1 MIFMKRNVQH
11 YGSLSRRMV
20 LGASL
25 VLITTG
31 SIGAAGTEAG
41 SLSPH
46 ADIVAS
52 ITQQKT
58 LKGKVVDAL
67 GEPIIGANVIVKG
80 TTNGLI
86 TNVDGDFTLIN
97 VSAGDVV
104 QVSYIGYLTQD
115 VKVTG
120 AMTELKVIL
129 KEDAQALD
137 EVVVVGY
144 GSEKK
149 VNLTGSVNNI
159 NMADL
164 TESRPITDV
173 SQGLAGMAAGVQV
186 TSGSNKP
193 GDNSASIMIRGQG
206 TLNNSAPLVII
217 DGVEGSLNSVQ
228 PQDIESLSVL
238 KDAASAAIYGSRA
251 ANGVILITTRTG
263 KQGKVKVEYNGYLS
277 WESVGKTFDLVS
289 NYADYMDLIN
299 EGLTNSKLPTTYSA
313 GTIKQWR
320 ENAGKDP
327 LKYPNTDLMDA
338 MFETSLSQN
347 HNVSLSGGSDKIR
360 FYTSFGFL
368 DNPGVMENSGYKRSQ
383 ARVNLDIDVA
393 PWLKIGTNVNGYV
406 SFTEQDTDKMK
417 DIFTYAAATSPGM
430 VFQSPDGRF
439 GATNNGEDD
448 PQNAANNPLYRL
460 YKTDGENQERYV
472 KARFYG
478 TLNPVEGLTLTGSF
492 NYMLRNKTSESKPV
506 FIEQWNFLNETVTS
520 TGIGKTSFTNS
531 DYKWN
536 NYMMDVTAAYQNKI
550 SKLDYSIMAG
560 GSQELFRYKWFKT
573 TKQDLIDPGLGSLD
587 GAVGAATS
595 SGNTVEWVMRSYF
608 GRIKLNWDD
617 KYLVEANLR
626 ADGSSR
632 FQKNNRWGYFPSA
645 SAAWRVSE
653 EAFVKDFAEKIT
665 LSNLKLRASYGMLGN
680 NALRGT
686 NSDIEG
692 NYDAQALYGA
702 SNYVLNGNVATG
714 LAMLAIPNGNLT
726 WEKTKIFNAGIDF
739 GFLNNRLTGT
749 LEYFNKKTE
758 DILIDLPA
766 PLVNGNAS
774 IPRQNAGVV
783 VNKGVEISLGWQDK
797 IKDFS
802 YFVNGNVTFI
812 KNKVTRFKGDEAAF
826 SNANMIK
833 EGYAI
838 NVQYGY
844 VVDRIVQT
852 DEDLAFVQQLIDNTP
867 IDPATGKPR
876 KTFPSNTPGLGDL
889 LYKDMDG
896 DGVINDDDRR
906 VIGNGAT
913 PNCTFGLNLGGS
925 YKGFDFSVLLQGV
938 TGVETYWL
946 DNYFRPSVR
955 HSYQLNKKI
964 ADGRWHEGITPGA
977 AKYPRLLEFNDNRN
991 TLISDFWVQ
1000 NRSFLKIK
1008 NIQMGYSFTKATFPS
1023 LPVERI
1029 RIYGSLENFFT
1040 FTKYDGLDPEI
1051 SGVDY
1056 PAMKQAVVGINLSF

>member
-1 MIFMKRNVQH
+1 MKKVNVRH
-11 YGSLSRRMV
+11 SSLPKRMV

-25 VLITTG
+25 ALFATG
-31 SIGAAGTEAG
+31 TLGAVGES

-46 ADIVAS
+46 ADRVES
-52 ITQQKT
+52 FLQQKT
-58 LKGKVVDAL
+58 VKGRILDAL
-67 GEPIIGANVIVKG
+67 GEPIIGANVLVKG
-80 TTNGLI
+80 TVNGVI
-86 TNVDGDFTLIN
+86 TDVDGNFTLHN
-97 VSAGDVV
+97 VVVGDVI
-104 QVSYIGYLTQD
+104 QISYIGYLTKE
-115 VKVTG
+115 VKVTDNL
-120 AMTELKVIL
+120 TELKVSL
-129 KEDAQALD
+129 KEDAQALE

-149 VNLTGSVNNI
+149 VNLTGSVANVNI
-159 NMADL
+159 AEL
-164 TESRPITDV
+164 SESRPITDV

-186 TSGSNKP
+186 TSSSNKP
-193 GDNSASIMIRGQG
+193 GENTASIMIRGQG
-206 TLNNSAPLVII
+206 TLNNAAPLVII
-217 DGVEGSLNSVQ
+217 DGVEGALSSVQ

-251 ANGVILITTRTG
+251 ANGVILITTRGG

-289 NYADYMDLIN
+289 NYADYMELIN
-299 EGLTNSKLPTTYSA
+299 EGLDNSDLPGTYSTTA
-313 GTIKQWR
+313 ITEWR
-320 ENAGKDP
+320 QNAGKDL
-327 LKYPNTDLMDA
+327 LKYPNTNLMDA
-338 MFETSLSQN
+338 MFKTSLSNN
-347 HNVSLSGGSDKIR
+347 HSIAVSGGSEKIR

-368 DNPGVMENSGYKRSQ
+368 DNPGVMDNSGYKKSQ
-383 ARVNLDIDVA
+383 ARVNLDADVA
-393 PWLKIGTNVNGYV
+393 SWLKLGINVNGYV
-406 SFTEQDTDKMK
+406 ASTEPGTDKME

-430 VFQSPDGRF
+430 IFRAPDGRF

-448 PQNAANNPLYRL
+448 PQNANNNPLHRL
-460 YKTDGENQERYV
+460 YRTDGENQDRYI

-478 TLNPVEGLTLTGSF
+478 TLNPLKGLTLTGSF
-492 NYMLRNKTSESKPV
+492 NYMFRNKTSDSKPV

-520 TGIGKTSFTNS
+520 TGVGKTSMMNS

-536 NYMMDVTAAYQNKI
+536 DYLMDVTATYQNKV
-550 SKLDYSIMAG
+550 SKLDYSVMAG
-560 GSQELFRYKWFKT
+560 ASQELFRYKWFKT

-608 GRIKLNWDD
+608 GRIKLNWDN

-632 FQKNNRWGYFPSA
+632 FLKGNRWGYFPSA
-645 SAAWRVSE
+645 SAAWRISE
-653 EAFVKDFAEKIT
+653 EPFLKDFAEKIT

-680 NALRGT
+680 NALRSK
-686 NSDIEG
+686 NADIEG

-702 SNYVLNGNVATG
+702 SNYVLNNNVMTG
-714 LAMLAIPNGNLT
+714 LAMLAIPNAGLT
-726 WEKTKIFNAGIDF
+726 WEKTKVFNAALDF
-739 GFLNNRLTGT
+739 SFLNNRLTGI
-749 LEYFNKKTE
+749 LEYFHKKTE

-766 PLVNGNAS
+766 PLVNGNAD

-783 VNKGVEISLGWQDK
+783 VNKGVEISLGWQDN
-797 IKDFS
+797 IRDFS
-802 YFVNGNVTFI
+802 YYVNGNVTFL
-812 KNKVTRFKGDEAAF
+812 KNKVTKFKGNESAIT
-826 SNANMIK
+826 NANMIK
-833 EGYAI
+833 EGYPI

-844 VVDRIVQT
+844 IVDRIVQT
-852 DEDLAFVQQLIDNTP
+852 DEDLAYVQQLIDNTP
-867 IDPATGKPR
+867 IDPSTGKPK
-876 KTFPSNTPGLGDL
+876 KTFPSNTPELGDL
-889 LYKDMDG
+889 LYKDMNG

-906 VIGNGAT
+906 IIGNGAT
-913 PNCTFGLNLGGS
+913 PKCTFGLNLGGA
-925 YKGFDFSVLLQGV
+925 YKGLDFSVLLQGV

-955 HSYQLNKKI
+955 HSYQLNQKI

-1008 NIQMGYSFTKATFPS
+1008 NIQVGYSFTKTAFPS

-1040 FTKYDGLDPEI
+1040 FTTYDGLDPEVN
-1051 SGVDY
+1051 GVDY

>member
-1 MIFMKRNVQH
+1 MKKVNVRH
-11 YGSLSRRMV
+11 SSLPKRMV

-25 VLITTG
+25 ALFATG
-31 SIGAAGTEAG
+31 TLGAVGES

-46 ADIVAS
+46 ADRVES
-52 ITQQKT
+52 ILQQKT
-58 LKGKVVDAL
+58 VKGRILDAL
-67 GEPIIGANVIVKG
+67 GEPIIGANVLVKG
-80 TTNGLI
+80 TVNGVI
-86 TNVDGDFTLIN
+86 TDVDGNFTLHN
-97 VSAGDVV
+97 VVVGDVI
-104 QVSYIGYLTQD
+104 QISYIGYLTKE
-115 VKVTG
+115 VKVTDNL
-120 AMTELKVIL
+120 TELKVSL
-129 KEDAQALD
+129 KEDAQALE

-149 VNLTGSVNNI
+149 VNLTGSVANVNI
-159 NMADL
+159 AEL
-164 TESRPITDV
+164 SESRPITDV

-186 TSGSNKP
+186 TSSSNKP
-193 GDNSASIMIRGQG
+193 GENTASIMIRGQG
-206 TLNNSAPLVII
+206 TLNNAAPLVII
-217 DGVEGSLNSVQ
+217 DGVEGALSSVQ

-251 ANGVILITTRTG
+251 ANGVILITTRGG

-289 NYADYMDLIN
+289 NYADYMELIN
-299 EGLTNSKLPTTYSA
+299 EGLDNSDLPGTYSTTA
-313 GTIKQWR
+313 ITEWR
-320 ENAGKDP
+320 QNAGKDL
-327 LKYPNTDLMDA
+327 LKYPNTNLMDA
-338 MFETSLSQN
+338 MFKTSLSNN
-347 HNVSLSGGSDKIR
+347 HSIAVSGGSEKIR

-368 DNPGVMENSGYKRSQ
+368 DNPGVMDNSGYKKSQ
-383 ARVNLDIDVA
+383 ARANLDADVA
-393 PWLKIGTNVNGYV
+393 SWLKLGINVNGYV
-406 SFTEQDTDKMK
+406 ASTEPGTDKME

-430 VFQSPDGRF
+430 IFRAPDGRF

-448 PQNAANNPLYRL
+448 PQNANNNPLHRL
-460 YKTDGENQERYV
+460 YRTDGENQDRYI

-478 TLNPVEGLTLTGSF
+478 TLNPLKGLTLTGSF
-492 NYMLRNKTSESKPV
+492 NYMFRNKTSDSKPV

-520 TGIGKTSFTNS
+520 TGVGKTSMMNS

-536 NYMMDVTAAYQNKI
+536 DYLMDVTATYQNKV
-550 SKLDYSIMAG
+550 SKLDYSVMAG
-560 GSQELFRYKWFKT
+560 ASQELFRYKWFKT

-608 GRIKLNWDD
+608 GRIKLNWDN

-632 FQKNNRWGYFPSA
+632 FLKGNRWGYFPSA
-645 SAAWRVSE
+645 SAAWRISE
-653 EAFVKDFAEKIT
+653 EPFLKDFAEKIT

-680 NALRGT
+680 NALRSK
-686 NSDIEG
+686 NADIEG

-702 SNYVLNGNVATG
+702 SNYVLNNNVMTG
-714 LAMLAIPNGNLT
+714 LAMLAIPNAGLT
-726 WEKTKIFNAGIDF
+726 WEKTKVFNAALDF
-739 GFLNNRLTGT
+739 SFLNNRLTGI
-749 LEYFNKKTE
+749 LEYFHKKTE

-766 PLVNGNAS
+766 PLVNGNAD

-783 VNKGVEISLGWQDK
+783 VNKGVEISLGWQDN
-797 IKDFS
+797 IRDFS
-802 YFVNGNVTFI
+802 YYVNGNVTFL
-812 KNKVTRFKGDEAAF
+812 KNKVTKFKGNESAIT
-826 SNANMIK
+826 NANMIK
-833 EGYAI
+833 EGYPI

-844 VVDRIVQT
+844 IVDRIVQT
-852 DEDLAFVQQLIDNTP
+852 DEDLAYVQQLIDNTP
-867 IDPATGKPR
+867 IDPSTGKPK
-876 KTFPSNTPGLGDL
+876 KTFPSNTPELGDL
-889 LYKDMDG
+889 LYKDMNG

-906 VIGNGAT
+906 IIGNGAT
-913 PNCTFGLNLGGS
+913 PKCTFGLNLGGA

-955 HSYQLNKKI
+955 HSYQLNQKI

-1008 NIQMGYSFTKATFPS
+1008 NIQLGYSFTKAAFPS

-1040 FTKYDGLDPEI
+1040 FTTYDGLDPEVN
-1051 SGVDY
+1051 GVDY
-1056 PAMKQAVVGINLSF
+1056 PAMKQAVIGINLSF

>member
-1 MIFMKRNVQH
+1 MKKVNVRH
-11 YGSLSRRMV
+11 SSLPKRMV

-25 VLITTG
+25 ALFATG
-31 SIGAAGTEAG
+31 TLGAVGES

-46 ADIVAS
+46 ADRVES
-52 ITQQKT
+52 ILQQKT
-58 LKGKVVDAL
+58 VKGRILDAL
-67 GEPIIGANVIVKG
+67 GEPIIGANVLVKG
-80 TTNGLI
+80 TVNGVI
-86 TNVDGDFTLIN
+86 TDVDGNFTLHN
-97 VSAGDVV
+97 VVVGDVI
-104 QVSYIGYLTQD
+104 QISYIGYLTKE
-115 VKVTG
+115 VKVTDNL
-120 AMTELKVIL
+120 TELKVSL
-129 KEDAQALD
+129 KEDAQALE

-149 VNLTGSVNNI
+149 VNLTGSVANVNI
-159 NMADL
+159 AEL
-164 TESRPITDV
+164 SESRPITDV

-186 TSGSNKP
+186 TSSSNKP
-193 GDNSASIMIRGQG
+193 GENTASIMIRGQG
-206 TLNNSAPLVII
+206 TLNNAAPLVII
-217 DGVEGSLNSVQ
+217 DGVEGALSSVQ

-251 ANGVILITTRTG
+251 ANGVILITTRGG

-289 NYADYMDLIN
+289 NYADYMELIN
-299 EGLTNSKLPTTYSA
+299 EGLDNSDLPGTYSTTA
-313 GTIKQWR
+313 ITEWR
-320 ENAGKDP
+320 QNAGKDL
-327 LKYPNTDLMDA
+327 LKYPNTNLMDA
-338 MFETSLSQN
+338 MFKTSLSNN
-347 HNVSLSGGSDKIR
+347 HSIAVSGGSEKIR

-368 DNPGVMENSGYKRSQ
+368 DNPGVMDNSGYKKSQ
-383 ARVNLDIDVA
+383 ARANLDADVA
-393 PWLKIGTNVNGYV
+393 SWLKLGINVNGYV
-406 SFTEQDTDKMK
+406 ASTEPGTDKME

-430 VFQSPDGRF
+430 IFRAPDGRF

-448 PQNAANNPLYRL
+448 PQNANNNPLHRL
-460 YKTDGENQERYV
+460 YRTDGENQDRYI

-478 TLNPVEGLTLTGSF
+478 TLNPLKGLTLTGSF
-492 NYMLRNKTSESKPV
+492 NYMFRNKTSDSKPV

-520 TGIGKTSFTNS
+520 TGVGKTSMMNS

-536 NYMMDVTAAYQNKI
+536 DYLMDVTATYQNKV
-550 SKLDYSIMAG
+550 SKLDYSVMAG
-560 GSQELFRYKWFKT
+560 ASQEFFRYKWFKT

-608 GRIKLNWDD
+608 GRIKLNWDN

-632 FQKNNRWGYFPSA
+632 FLKGNRWGYFPSA
-645 SAAWRVSE
+645 SAAWRISE
-653 EAFVKDFAEKIT
+653 EPFLKDFAEKIT

-680 NALRGT
+680 NALRSK
-686 NSDIEG
+686 NADIEG

-702 SNYVLNGNVATG
+702 SNYVLNNNVMTG
-714 LAMLAIPNGNLT
+714 LAMLAIPNAGLT
-726 WEKTKIFNAGIDF
+726 WEKTKVFNVALDF
-739 GFLNNRLTGT
+739 SFLNNRLTGI
-749 LEYFNKKTE
+749 LEYFHKKTE

-766 PLVNGNAS
+766 PLVNGNAD

-783 VNKGVEISLGWQDK
+783 VNKGVEVSLGWQDN
-797 IKDFS
+797 IRDFS
-802 YFVNGNVTFI
+802 YYVNGNVTFL
-812 KNKVTRFKGDEAAF
+812 KNKVTKFKGNESAIT
-826 SNANMIK
+826 NANMIK
-833 EGYAI
+833 EGYPI

-844 VVDRIVQT
+844 IVDRIVQT
-852 DEDLAFVQQLIDNTP
+852 DEDLAYVQQLIDNTP
-867 IDPATGKPR
+867 IDPSTGKPK
-876 KTFPSNTPGLGDL
+876 KTFPSNTPELGDL
-889 LYKDMDG
+889 LYKDMNG

-906 VIGNGAT
+906 IIGNGAT
-913 PNCTFGLNLGGS
+913 PKCTFGLNLGGA

-955 HSYQLNKKI
+955 HSYQLNQKI

-1008 NIQMGYSFTKATFPS
+1008 NIQVGYSFTKAAFPS

-1040 FTKYDGLDPEI
+1040 FTKYDGLDPEVN
-1051 SGVDY
+1051 GVDY
-1056 PAMKQAVVGINLSF
+1056 PAMKQAVIGINLSF

>member
-1 MIFMKRNVQH
+1 MKKVNVRH
-11 YGSLSRRMV
+11 SSLPKRMV

-25 VLITTG
+25 ALFATG
-31 SIGAAGTEAG
+31 TLGAVGES

-46 ADIVAS
+46 ADKVES
-52 ITQQKT
+52 ILQQKT
-58 LKGKVVDAL
+58 VKGRILDAL
-67 GEPIIGANVIVKG
+67 GEPIIGANVLVKG
-80 TTNGLI
+80 TVNGVI
-86 TNVDGDFTLIN
+86 TDVDGNFTLHN
-97 VSAGDVV
+97 VVVGDVI
-104 QVSYIGYLTQD
+104 QISYIGYLTKE
-115 VKVTG
+115 VKVTDNL
-120 AMTELKVIL
+120 TELKVSL
-129 KEDAQALD
+129 KEDAQALE

-149 VNLTGSVNNI
+149 VNLTGSVANVNI
-159 NMADL
+159 AEL
-164 TESRPITDV
+164 SESRPITDV

-186 TSGSNKP
+186 TSSSNKP
-193 GDNSASIMIRGQG
+193 GENTASIMIRGQG
-206 TLNNSAPLVII
+206 TLNNAAPLVII
-217 DGVEGSLNSVQ
+217 DGVEGALSSVQ

-251 ANGVILITTRTG
+251 ANGVILITTRGG

-289 NYADYMDLIN
+289 NYADYMELIN
-299 EGLTNSKLPTTYSA
+299 EGLDNSDLPGTYSTTA
-313 GTIKQWR
+313 ITEWR
-320 ENAGKDP
+320 QNAGKDL
-327 LKYPNTDLMDA
+327 LKYPNTNLMDA
-338 MFETSLSQN
+338 MFKTSLSNN
-347 HNVSLSGGSDKIR
+347 HSIAVSGGSEKIR

-368 DNPGVMENSGYKRSQ
+368 DNPGVMDNSGYKKSQ
-383 ARVNLDIDVA
+383 ARVNLDADVA
-393 PWLKIGTNVNGYV
+393 SWLKLGINVNGYV
-406 SFTEQDTDKMK
+406 ASTEPGTDKME

-430 VFQSPDGRF
+430 IFRAPDGRF

-448 PQNAANNPLYRL
+448 PQNANNNPLHRL
-460 YKTDGENQERYV
+460 YRTDGENQDRYI

-478 TLNPVEGLTLTGSF
+478 TLNPLKGLTLTGSF
-492 NYMLRNKTSESKPV
+492 NYMFRNKTSDSKPV

-520 TGIGKTSFTNS
+520 TGVGKTSMMNS

-536 NYMMDVTAAYQNKI
+536 DYLMDVTATYQNKV
-550 SKLDYSIMAG
+550 SKLDYSVMAG
-560 GSQELFRYKWFKT
+560 ASQELFRYKWFKT

-608 GRIKLNWDD
+608 GRIKLNWDN

-632 FQKNNRWGYFPSA
+632 FLKGNRWGYFPSA
-645 SAAWRVSE
+645 SAAWRISE
-653 EAFVKDFAEKIT
+653 EPFLKDFAEKIT

-680 NALRGT
+680 NALRSK
-686 NSDIEG
+686 NADIEG

-702 SNYVLNGNVATG
+702 SNYVLNNNVMTG
-714 LAMLAIPNGNLT
+714 LAMLAIPNAGLT
-726 WEKTKIFNAGIDF
+726 WEKTKVFNVALDF
-739 GFLNNRLTGT
+739 SFLNNRLTGI
-749 LEYFNKKTE
+749 LEYFHKKTE

-766 PLVNGNAS
+766 PLVNGNAD

-783 VNKGVEISLGWQDK
+783 VNKGVEISLGWQDN
-797 IKDFS
+797 IRDFS
-802 YFVNGNVTFI
+802 YYVNGNVTFL
-812 KNKVTRFKGDEAAF
+812 KNKVTKFKGNESAIT
-826 SNANMIK
+826 NANMIK
-833 EGYAI
+833 EGYPI

-844 VVDRIVQT
+844 IVDRIVQT
-852 DEDLAFVQQLIDNTP
+852 DEDLAYVQQLIDNTP
-867 IDPATGKPR
+867 IDPSTGKPK
-876 KTFPSNTPGLGDL
+876 KTFPSNTPELGDL
-889 LYKDMDG
+889 LYKDMNG

-906 VIGNGAT
+906 IIGNGAT
-913 PNCTFGLNLGGS
+913 PKCTFGLNLGGA
-925 YKGFDFSVLLQGV
+925 YKGLDFSVLLQGV

-955 HSYQLNKKI
+955 HSYQLNQKI

-1008 NIQMGYSFTKATFPS
+1008 NIQVGYSFTKTAFPS

-1040 FTKYDGLDPEI
+1040 FTKYDGLDPEVN
-1051 SGVDY
+1051 GVDY

>member
-1 MIFMKRNVQH
+1 MKRNVKH
-11 YGSLSRRMV
+11 YGSLPLRMV

-25 VLITTG
+25 ALITTG
-31 SIGAAGTEAG
+31 SMWAAGTENS

-67 GEPIIGANVIVKG
+67 GEPIIGANVIIKG

-86 TNVDGDFTLIN
+86 TNVDGDFTLVN
-97 VSAGDVV
+97 VSAGDIV
-104 QVSYIGYLTQD
+104 QISYIGYLTQD
-115 VKVTG
+115 VKISG
-120 AMTELKVIL
+120 NMTELKVTL
-129 KEDAQALD
+129 KEDSQALD
-137 EVVVVGY
+137 EIVVVGY

-313 GTIKQWR
+313 GSVKLWR
-320 ENAGKDP
+320 ENAGQDP
-327 LKYPNTDLMDA
+327 LKYPNTNLMDA
-338 MFETSLSQN
+338 MFDTSLSQN
-347 HNVSLSGGSDKIR
+347 HTVSVSGGSDKIR

-406 SFTEQDTDKMK
+406 SFTEQGTDKMK
-417 DIFTYAAATSPGM
+417 DVFTYAAATSPGM

-460 YKTDGENQERYV
+460 YKTDGENQERYI

-478 TLNPVEGLTLTGSF
+478 TLNPVKGLTLTGSF

-520 TGIGKTSFTNS
+520 TGIGKTSFMNS

-536 NYMMDVTAAYQNKI
+536 NYMMDVTAAYQNKV

-1008 NIQMGYSFTKATFPS
+1008 NIQLGYSFTKSTFPS

-1040 FTKYDGLDPEI
+1040 FTKYDGLDPEV

>member
-1 MIFMKRNVQH
+1 MKRNVKH

-25 VLITTG
+25 ALITTG
-31 SIGAAGTEAG
+31 SMWAAGTG
-41 SLSPH
+41 NNSLSPH

-67 GEPIIGANVIVKG
+67 GEPIIGANVIIKG

-86 TNVDGDFTLIN
+86 TNVDGDFTLVN

-104 QVSYIGYLTQD
+104 QISYIGYLTQD
-115 VKVTG
+115 VKISG
-120 AMTELKVIL
+120 NLTELKVTL
-129 KEDAQALD
+129 KEDSQALD
-137 EVVVVGY
+137 EIVVVGY

-313 GTIKQWR
+313 GSVKLWR
-320 ENAGKDP
+320 ENAGQDP
-327 LKYPNTDLMDA
+327 LKYPNTNLMDA
-338 MFETSLSQN
+338 MFDTSLSQN
-347 HNVSLSGGSDKIR
+347 HTVSVSGGSDKIR

-406 SFTEQDTDKMK
+406 SFTEQGTDKMK
-417 DIFTYAAATSPGM
+417 DVFTYASATSPGM

-460 YKTDGENQERYV
+460 YKTDGENQERYI

-478 TLNPVEGLTLTGSF
+478 TLNPVKGLTLTGSF

-520 TGIGKTSFTNS
+520 TGIGKTSFMNS

-536 NYMMDVTAAYQNKI
+536 NYMMDVTAAYQNKV

-812 KNKVTRFKGDEAAF
+812 KNKVTQFKGDEAAF

-1008 NIQMGYSFTKATFPS
+1008 NIQLGYSFTKSTFPS

-1040 FTKYDGLDPEI
+1040 FTKYDGLDPEV

>member
-1 MIFMKRNVQH
+1 MKRNVKH
-11 YGSLSRRMV
+11 YSSLSKKIV

-25 VLITTG
+25 ALITTG
-31 SIGAAGTEAG
+31 TLGAAGHDFT
-41 SLSPH
+41 SPH
-46 ADIVAS
+46 ADMVTS
-52 ITQQKT
+52 IMQQKT
-58 LKGKVVDAL
+58 IKGKVVDSL

-80 TTNGLI
+80 TVNGVI
-86 TNVDGDFTLIN
+86 TDIDGNFTLLN
-97 VSAGDVV
+97 VAPGSVI
-104 QVSYIGYLTQD
+104 QISYIGYLSKE
-115 VKVTG
+115 VKVTDDL
-120 AMTELKVIL
+120 TELKVIL
-129 KEDAQALD
+129 KEDAQALE

-149 VNLTGSVNNI
+149 VNLTGSVANI

-164 TESRPITDV
+164 SESRPITDV

-186 TSGSNKP
+186 TSSSNKP
-193 GDNSASIMIRGQG
+193 GDNTASIMIRGQG

-251 ANGVILITTRTG
+251 ANGVILITTRAG
-263 KQGKVKVEYNGYLS
+263 KEGKVKVEYNGYLS

-289 NYADYMDLIN
+289 NYADYMELIN
-299 EGLTNSKLPTTYSA
+299 EGFTNSNLPTTYS
-313 GTIKQWR
+313 TTSIDLWR
-320 ENAGKDP
+320 ENSGKDP

-338 MFETSLSQN
+338 MFKTSLSNN
-347 HNVSLSGGSDKIR
+347 HSVSVSGGSEKIR

-368 DNPGVMENSGYKRSQ
+368 DNPGVMENSGYKKTQ
-383 ARVNLDIDVA
+383 ARVNLDVDVA
-393 PWLKIGTNVNGYV
+393 PWLKIGTNLNGYV
-406 SFTEQDTDKMK
+406 AFTEQGTDKME

-430 VFQSPDGRF
+430 IFRTSDGRF

-460 YKTDGENQERYV
+460 YKTDGENQDRYV

-478 TLNPVEGLTLTGSF
+478 TLNPVKGLTLTGSF
-492 NYMLRNKTSESKPV
+492 NYMFRDKTSDSKPV
-506 FIEQWNFLNETVTS
+506 FIEQWNFQNETITS
-520 TGIGKTSFTNS
+520 TGVGKTSYMNS

-536 NYMMDVTAAYQNKI
+536 DYLMDITAAYQNKV
-550 SKLDYSIMAG
+550 SKLDYSVMVGA
-560 GSQELFRYKWFKT
+560 SQELYRYKWFKT

-587 GAVGAATS
+587 GAAGAASS
-595 SGNTVEWVMRSYF
+595 SGNMVEWAMRSYF

-632 FQKNNRWGYFPSA
+632 FLKGNRWGYFPSA

-653 EAFVKDFAEKIT
+653 EPFIKELAEKIS

-680 NALRGT
+680 NALRSK
-686 NSDIEG
+686 NADIEG

-702 SNYVLNGNVATG
+702 SNYVLNNNVATG

-726 WEKTKIFNAGIDF
+726 WEKTKIFNAGLDF
-739 GFLNNRLTGT
+739 SFLNNRLTGT
-749 LEYFNKKTE
+749 LEYFHKKTE

-802 YFVNGNVTFI
+802 YFVNGNVTFL
-812 KNKVTRFKGDEAAF
+812 KNKVTKFKGNESAIT
-826 SNANMIK
+826 NANMIK
-833 EGYAI
+833 EGYPI

-852 DEDLAFVQQLIDNTP
+852 DDDLAYVQQLIDNTP
-867 IDPATGKPR
+867 IDPATGKPK
-876 KTFPSNTPGLGDL
+876 KTFPSNTPQMGDL
-889 LYKDMDG
+889 LYKDLNH
-896 DGVINDDDRR
+896 DGVINDEDRTI
-906 VIGNGAT
+906 IGNGAT
-913 PNCTFGLNLGGS
+913 PKCTFGLNLGGA

-955 HSYQLNKKI
+955 HSYQLNKTI
-964 ADGRWHEGITPGA
+964 ADGRWYKGITPGT

-991 TLISDFWVQ
+991 TLISDFWIQ

-1008 NIQMGYSFTKATFPS
+1008 NIQLGYSFTKAAFPS

-1040 FTKYDGLDPEI
+1040 FTKYDGLDPEVD
-1051 SGVDY
+1051 GVDY
-1056 PAMKQAVVGINLSF
+1056 PAMKQAVIGINLSF

>member
-1 MIFMKRNVQH
+1 MKKVNVRH
-11 YGSLSRRMV
+11 SSLPKRMV

-25 VLITTG
+25 VLFATG
-31 SIGAAGTEAG
+31 ALGAVGES
-41 SLSPH
+41 SLPPH
-46 ADIVAS
+46 ADRAES
-52 ITQQKT
+52 ILQQKT
-58 LKGKVVDAL
+58 VKGRILDAL
-67 GEPIIGANVIVKG
+67 GEPIIGANVLVKG
-80 TTNGLI
+80 TVNGVI
-86 TNVDGDFTLIN
+86 TDVDGNFTLHN
-97 VSAGDVV
+97 VAVGDVI
-104 QVSYIGYLTQD
+104 QISYIGYLTKE
-115 VKVTG
+115 VKVTDSL
-120 AMTELKVIL
+120 TELKISL
-129 KEDAQALD
+129 KEDAQALE

-149 VNLTGSVNNI
+149 VNLTGSVANVNI
-159 NMADL
+159 AEL
-164 TESRPITDV
+164 SESRPIMDV

-193 GDNSASIMIRGQG
+193 GDNTASILIRGQG
-206 TLNNSAPLVII
+206 TLNNAAPLVII
-217 DGVEGSLNSVQ
+217 DGVEGALSSVQ

-251 ANGVILITTRTG
+251 ANGVILITTRGG

-289 NYADYMDLIN
+289 DYADYMELIN
-299 EGLTNSKLPTTYSA
+299 EGLDNSDLPGTYSE
-313 GTIKQWR
+313 TSIKLWR
-320 ENAGKDP
+320 ENSGGDA
-327 LKYPNTDLMDA
+327 LKYPNTNLMDA
-338 MFETSLSQN
+338 MFKTSLSNN
-347 HNVSLSGGSDKIR
+347 HSIAVSGGSEKIR

-368 DNPGVMENSGYKRSQ
+368 DNPGVMNNSGYKKSQ
-383 ARVNLDIDVA
+383 ARVNLDADVA
-393 PWLKIGTNVNGYV
+393 SWLKLGVNINGYV
-406 SFTEQDTDKMK
+406 ASTEPGTDKME

-430 VFQSPDGRF
+430 VFRAPDGRF

-460 YKTDGENQERYV
+460 YKADGENQDRYI

-478 TLNPVEGLTLTGSF
+478 TLNPLKGLTLTGSY
-492 NYMLRNKTSESKPV
+492 NYMFRDKTSDSKPV

-520 TGIGKTSFTNS
+520 TGVGKTSMMNS

-536 NYMMDVTAAYQNKI
+536 DYLMDVTATYQNKV
-550 SKLDYSIMAG
+550 SKLDYSVMAG
-560 GSQELFRYKWFKT
+560 ASQELFRYKWFKT

-608 GRIKLNWDD
+608 GRIKLNWDN

-632 FQKNNRWGYFPSA
+632 FLKGNRWGYFPSA
-645 SAAWRVSE
+645 SAAWRISE
-653 EAFVKDFAEKIT
+653 EPFLKDFAEKIT

-680 NALRGT
+680 NALRSK
-686 NSDIEG
+686 NADIEG

-702 SNYVLNGNVATG
+702 SNYVLNNNVMTG
-714 LAMLAIPNGNLT
+714 LAMLAIPNAGLT
-726 WEKTKIFNAGIDF
+726 WEKTKVFNAALDF
-739 GFLNNRLTGT
+739 SFLNNRLTGI
-749 LEYFNKKTE
+749 LEYFHKKTE

-766 PLVNGNAS
+766 PLVNGNAD

-783 VNKGVEISLGWQDK
+783 VNKGVEVSLGWQDK
-797 IKDFS
+797 IRDFS
-802 YFVNGNVTFI
+802 YYVNGNVTFL
-812 KNKVTRFKGDEAAF
+812 KNKVTKFKGDESAIT
-826 SNANMIK
+826 NANMIK
-833 EGYAI
+833 EGYPI

-844 VVDRIVQT
+844 IVDRIVQT
-852 DEDLAFVQQLIDNTP
+852 DEDLAYVQQLIDNTP
-867 IDPATGKPR
+867 IDPSTGKPK
-876 KTFPSNTPGLGDL
+876 KTFPSNTPELGDL
-889 LYKDMDG
+889 LYKDMNG

-906 VIGNGAT
+906 IIGNGAT
-913 PNCTFGLNLGGS
+913 PKCTFGLNLGGA
-925 YKGFDFSVLLQGV
+925 YKGLDFSVLLQGV

-955 HSYQLNKKI
+955 HSYQLNQKI
-964 ADGRWHEGITPGA
+964 ADGCWHEGITPGT

-1008 NIQMGYSFTKATFPS
+1008 NIQMGYSFTKTAFPS

-1040 FTKYDGLDPEI
+1040 FTKYDGLDPEVN
-1051 SGVDY
+1051 GVDY
-1056 PAMKQAVVGINLSF
+1056 PAMKQAVIGINLSF

>member
-1 MIFMKRNVQH
+1 
-11 YGSLSRRMV
+11 MV

-25 VLITTG
+25 ALFATG
-31 SIGAAGTEAG
+31 TLGAVGES

-46 ADIVAS
+46 ADRVES
-52 ITQQKT
+52 ILQQKT
-58 LKGKVVDAL
+58 VKGRILDAL
-67 GEPIIGANVIVKG
+67 GEPIIGANVLVKG
-80 TTNGLI
+80 TVNGVI
-86 TNVDGDFTLIN
+86 TDVDGNFTLHN
-97 VSAGDVV
+97 VAVGDVI
-104 QVSYIGYLTQD
+104 QISYIGYLTKE
-115 VKVTG
+115 VKVTDNL
-120 AMTELKVIL
+120 TELKVSL
-129 KEDAQALD
+129 KEDAQALE

-149 VNLTGSVNNI
+149 VNLTGSVANVNI
-159 NMADL
+159 AEL
-164 TESRPITDV
+164 SESRPITDV

-186 TSGSNKP
+186 TSSSNKP
-193 GDNSASIMIRGQG
+193 GENTASIMIRGQG
-206 TLNNSAPLVII
+206 TLNNAAPLVII
-217 DGVEGSLNSVQ
+217 DGVEGALSSVQ

-251 ANGVILITTRTG
+251 ANGVILITTRGG

-289 NYADYMDLIN
+289 NYADYMELIN
-299 EGLTNSKLPTTYSA
+299 EGLDNSDLPGTYSTTA
-313 GTIKQWR
+313 ITEWR
-320 ENAGKDP
+320 QNAGKDL
-327 LKYPNTDLMDA
+327 LKYPNTNLMDA
-338 MFETSLSQN
+338 MFKTSLSNN
-347 HNVSLSGGSDKIR
+347 HSIAVSGGSEKIR

-368 DNPGVMENSGYKRSQ
+368 DNPGVMDNSGYKKSQ
-383 ARVNLDIDVA
+383 ARVNLDADVA
-393 PWLKIGTNVNGYV
+393 SWLKLGINVNGYV
-406 SFTEQDTDKMK
+406 ASTEPGTDKME

-430 VFQSPDGRF
+430 IFRAPDGRF

-448 PQNAANNPLYRL
+448 PQNANNNPLHRL
-460 YKTDGENQERYV
+460 YRTDGENQDRYI

-478 TLNPVEGLTLTGSF
+478 TLNPLKGLTLTGSF
-492 NYMLRNKTSESKPV
+492 NYMFRNKTSDSKPV

-520 TGIGKTSFTNS
+520 TGVGKTSMMNS

-536 NYMMDVTAAYQNKI
+536 DYLMDVTATYQNKV
-550 SKLDYSIMAG
+550 SKLDYSVMAG
-560 GSQELFRYKWFKT
+560 ASQELFRYKWFKT

-608 GRIKLNWDD
+608 GRIKLNWDN

-632 FQKNNRWGYFPSA
+632 FLKGNRWGYFPSA
-645 SAAWRVSE
+645 SAAWRISE
-653 EAFVKDFAEKIT
+653 EPFLKDFAEKIT

-680 NALRGT
+680 NALRSK
-686 NSDIEG
+686 NADIEG

-702 SNYVLNGNVATG
+702 SNYVLNNNVMTG
-714 LAMLAIPNGNLT
+714 LAMLAIPNAGLT
-726 WEKTKIFNAGIDF
+726 WEKTKVFNVALDF
-739 GFLNNRLTGT
+739 SFLNNRLTGI
-749 LEYFNKKTE
+749 LEYFHKKTE

-766 PLVNGNAS
+766 PLVNGNAD

-783 VNKGVEISLGWQDK
+783 VNKGVEISLGWQDN
-797 IKDFS
+797 IRDFS
-802 YFVNGNVTFI
+802 YYVNGNVTFL
-812 KNKVTRFKGDEAAF
+812 KNKVTKFKGNESAIT
-826 SNANMIK
+826 NANMIK
-833 EGYAI
+833 EGYPI

-844 VVDRIVQT
+844 IVDRIVQT
-852 DEDLAFVQQLIDNTP
+852 DEDLAYVQQLIDNTP
-867 IDPATGKPR
+867 IDPSTGKPK
-876 KTFPSNTPGLGDL
+876 KTFPSNTPELGDL
-889 LYKDMDG
+889 LYKDMNG

-906 VIGNGAT
+906 IIGNGAT
-913 PNCTFGLNLGGS
+913 PKCTFGLNLGGA

-955 HSYQLNKKI
+955 HSYQLNQKI

-1008 NIQMGYSFTKATFPS
+1008 NIQLGYSFTKAAFPS

-1040 FTKYDGLDPEI
+1040 FTTYDGLDPEVN
-1051 SGVDY
+1051 GVDY
-1056 PAMKQAVVGINLSF
+1056 PAMKQAVIGINLSF

>member
-1 MIFMKRNVQH
+1 MERNVKH
-11 YGSLSRRMV
+11 YDSLTKKMV

-31 SIGAAGTEAG
+31 SMWAAEAG
-41 SLSPH
+41 HKSALAH

-52 ITQQKT
+52 ITQQKAI
-58 LKGKVVDAL
+58 KGRVLDAF
-67 GEPIIGANVIVKG
+67 GEPIIGANVMVKG
-80 TTNGLI
+80 TVNGVI
-86 TNVDGDFTLIN
+86 TDIDGNFTLEN
-97 VSAGDVV
+97 VSPGSTL
-104 QVSYIGYLTQD
+104 QVSYIGYITQEM
-115 VKVTG
+115 KVTG
-120 AMTELKVIL
+120 GSADLKITL

-186 TSGSNKP
+186 TSSSNKP
-193 GDNSASIMIRGQG
+193 GDNTASIMIRGQG

-217 DGVEGSLNSVQ
+217 DGVEGALNSVQ

-238 KDAASAAIYGSRA
+238 KDAASSAIYGSRA

-263 KQGKVKVEYNGYLS
+263 KQGKAKVEYNGYIS

-289 NYADYMDLIN
+289 NYADYMELIN
-299 EGLTNSKLPTTYSA
+299 EGLGNSKLPTTYS
-313 GTIKQWR
+313 TKSIELWR
-320 ENAGKDP
+320 ANEGKDA
-327 LKYPNTDLMDA
+327 LQYPNTNLMDA
-338 MFETSLSQN
+338 MFQTSLSQN
-347 HNVSLSGGSDKIR
+347 HNVSVSGGSEKIR
-360 FYTSFGFL
+360 FFTSFGFL
-368 DNPGVMENSGYKRSQ
+368 DNPGVMENSGYKKSQ
-383 ARVNLDIDVA
+383 ARVNLDMDVTS
-393 PWLKIGTNVNGYV
+393 WLKLGANINGYV
-406 SFTEQDTDKMK
+406 ASTEPGTDKME
-417 DIFTYAAATSPGM
+417 DIFKYASATSPGM
-430 VFQSPDGRF
+430 VFRAPDGRF

-448 PQNAANNPLYRL
+448 PQNAANNPIYRL
-460 YKTDGENQERYV
+460 YKTDGENLERHV

-478 TLNPVEGLTLTGSF
+478 TLTPVKGLTLTGSY
-492 NYMLRNKTSESKPV
+492 NYMFRNKTSDSKPI
-506 FIEQWNFLNETVTS
+506 FLEQWNFLNETITS
-520 TGIGKTSFTNS
+520 TGIGKTSFMNN
-531 DYKWN
+531 DYKWT
-536 NYMMDVTAAYQNKI
+536 NYSMDATANYQNKV
-550 SKLDYSIMAG
+550 SKLEYSAMVGA
-560 GSQELFRYKWFKT
+560 SQEMFRYKWFKT
-573 TKQDLIDPGLGSLD
+573 TKQDLIDPGLGSLN
-587 GAVGAATS
+587 GAVGAAES
-595 SGNTVEWVMRSYF
+595 SGNMVEWVMRSYF
-608 GRIKLNWDD
+608 GRIKLNWDN

-632 FQKNNRWGYFPSA
+632 FLKDNRWGYFPSA

-653 EAFVKDFAEKIT
+653 EPFIKDFAEKIT

-680 NALRGT
+680 NALRGK

-726 WEKTKIFNAGIDF
+726 WEKTKMFNVGVDF
-739 GFLNNRLTGT
+739 SFLTNRLTGT

-774 IPRQNAGVV
+774 IPRQNAGIV

-797 IKDFS
+797 IRDFS
-802 YFVNGNVTFI
+802 YYVNGNVTFI
-812 KNKVTRFKGDEAAF
+812 KNKVTKFKGDESAIT
-826 SNANMIK
+826 NAKMIK

-852 DEDLAFVQQLIDNTP
+852 DEDLAYVQQLIANTP
-867 IDPATGKPR
+867 IDPATGKPK
-876 KTFPSNTPGLGDL
+876 KTFPSNTPELGDL
-889 LYKDMDG
+889 LYKDTNN
-896 DGVINDDDRR
+896 DGVINDDDRK

-913 PNCTFGLNLGGS
+913 PKATFGLNLGGA
-925 YKGFDFSVLLQGV
+925 YKGFDISVLLQGV
-938 TGVETYWL
+938 VGVETYWL

-964 ADGRWHEGITPGA
+964 ADGRWHKDIAPGE

-991 TLISDFWVQ
+991 TLISDFWIQ

-1008 NIQMGYSFTKATFPS
+1008 NIQMGYSFTKTAFPS
-1023 LPVERI
+1023 LPIDRI

-1040 FTKYDGLDPEI
+1040 FTKYDGLDPEVD
-1051 SGVDY
+1051 GVDY
-1056 PAMKQAVVGINLSF
+1056 PAMKQAVIGINLSF

>member
-1 MIFMKRNVQH
+1 MKRNVKH
-11 YGSLSRRMV
+11 CSSLSRKIV

-25 VLITTG
+25 ALIATG
-31 SIGAAGTEAG
+31 TLGATGHDFT
-41 SLSPH
+41 SPH
-46 ADIVAS
+46 ADMVTS
-52 ITQQKT
+52 IMQQKT
-58 LKGKVVDAL
+58 IKGKVVDSL
-67 GEPIIGANVIVKG
+67 GEPVIGANVIVKG
-80 TTNGLI
+80 TVNGVI
-86 TNVDGDFTLIN
+86 TDIDGNFTLLN
-97 VSAGDVV
+97 VAPGSVI
-104 QVSYIGYLTQD
+104 QISYIGYLSKE
-115 VKVTG
+115 VKVTQDL
-120 AMTELKVIL
+120 TELNVIL
-129 KEDAQALD
+129 KEDAQSLE

-149 VNLTGSVNNI
+149 VNLTGSVANI
-159 NMADL
+159 NVADL
-164 TESRPITDV
+164 SESRPITDV

-193 GDNSASIMIRGQG
+193 GDNTASIMIRGQG

-251 ANGVILITTRTG
+251 ANGVILITTRAG

-277 WESVGKTFDLVS
+277 WESAGKTFDLVS
-289 NYADYMDLIN
+289 NYADYMELIN
-299 EGLTNSKLPTTYSA
+299 EGFTNSNLPTTYSA
-313 GTIKQWR
+313 GSIDLWR

-327 LKYPNTDLMDA
+327 LKYPNTNLMDA
-338 MFETSLSQN
+338 MFKTSLSNN
-347 HNVSLSGGSDKIR
+347 HSVSVSGGSEKIR

-368 DNPGVMENSGYKRSQ
+368 DNPGVMENSGYKKTQ
-383 ARVNLDIDVA
+383 ARVNLDVNVA
-393 PWLKIGTNVNGYV
+393 PWLKIGTNLNGYV
-406 SFTEQDTDKMK
+406 AFTEQGTDKMK

-430 VFQSPDGRF
+430 IFRTSDGRF

-460 YKTDGENQERYV
+460 YKTDGENQDRYI

-478 TLNPVEGLTLTGSF
+478 TLTPVKGLTLTGSF
-492 NYMLRNKTSESKPV
+492 NYMFRDKTADSKPV
-506 FIEQWNFLNETVTS
+506 FIEQWNFQNETITS
-520 TGIGKTSFTNS
+520 TGVGKTSYMNS

-536 NYMMDVTAAYQNKI
+536 DYLMDITAAYQNKV
-550 SKLDYSIMAG
+550 SKLDYSVMVGA
-560 GSQELFRYKWFKT
+560 SQELYRYKWFKT

-587 GAVGAATS
+587 GAAGAASS
-595 SGNTVEWVMRSYF
+595 SGNKVEWAMRSYF

-617 KYLVEANLR
+617 RYLVEANLR

-632 FQKNNRWGYFPSA
+632 FLKGNRWGYFPSA

-653 EAFVKDFAEKIT
+653 EPFIKDWSERISLT
-665 LSNLKLRASYGMLGN
+665 NLKLRASYGMLGN
-680 NALRGT
+680 NALRSK
-686 NSDIEG
+686 NADIEG

-702 SNYVLNGNVATG
+702 SNYVLNNNVATG

-726 WEKTKIFNAGIDF
+726 WEKTKIFNAGLDF
-739 GFLNNRLTGT
+739 SFLNNRLTGT
-749 LEYFNKKTE
+749 LEYFHKKTE

-797 IKDFS
+797 MKDFS
-802 YFVNGNVTFI
+802 YFVNGNVTFL
-812 KNKVTRFKGDEAAF
+812 KNKVTRFKGNESAIT
-826 SNANMIK
+826 NANMIK
-833 EGYAI
+833 EGYPI

-852 DEDLAFVQQLIDNTP
+852 DEDLAYVQQLIDNTP
-867 IDPATGKPR
+867 IDPATGKPK
-876 KTFPSNTPGLGDL
+876 KTFPSNTPQMGDL
-889 LYKDMDG
+889 LYKDLNH
-896 DGVINDDDRR
+896 DGVINDDDRT

-913 PNCTFGLNLGGS
+913 PKCTFGLNLGGG
-925 YKGFDFSVLLQGV
+925 YRGFDFSVLLQGV

-955 HSYQLNKKI
+955 HSYQLNKTI
-964 ADGRWHEGITPGA
+964 ADGRWHKGITPGT

-1008 NIQMGYSFTKATFPS
+1008 NIQVGYSFTKAAFPS

-1040 FTKYDGLDPEI
+1040 FTKYDGLDPEVD
-1051 SGVDY
+1051 GVDY
-1056 PAMKQAVVGINLSF
+1056 PAMKQAVIGINLSF

>member
-1 MIFMKRNVQH
+1 MNVKH
-11 YGSLSRRMV
+11 YGSLSKRIV

-25 VLITTG
+25 VLLATG
-31 SIGAAGTEAG
+31 SLWAVETG
-41 SLSPH
+41 SVSISPH
-46 ADIVAS
+46 ADIVEN
-52 ITQQKT
+52 IMQQKT
-58 LKGKVVDAL
+58 IKGAVLDVF

-80 TTNGLI
+80 TVNGVI
-86 TNVDGDFTLIN
+86 TDIDGNFTLVG
-97 VSAGDVV
+97 VSTGDILLI
-104 QVSYIGYLTQD
+104 SYIGYISQEIKISANITD
-115 VKVTG
+115 
-120 AMTELKVIL
+120 LKITL

-159 NMADL
+159 NVADL
-164 TESRPITDV
+164 AESRPITDV

-186 TSGSNKP
+186 TSSSNKP
-193 GDNSASIMIRGQG
+193 GENTASIMVRGQG

-217 DGVEGSLNSVQ
+217 DGVEGSLSSVQ

-263 KQGKVKVEYNGYLS
+263 KQGKVKVEYNGYIS

-289 NYADYMDLIN
+289 NYADYMELIN
-299 EGLTNSKLPTTYSA
+299 EGLTNSNLPTTYS
-313 GTIKQWR
+313 TNSIDLWR
-320 ENAGKDP
+320 QNEGKDA
-327 LKYPNTDLMDA
+327 LKYPNTNLMDA
-338 MFETSLSQN
+338 MFETSLSHN
-347 HNVSLSGGSDKIR
+347 HNVSISGGSDKIR

-368 DNPGVMENSGYKRSQ
+368 DNPGVMENSGYKKSQ
-383 ARVNLDIDVA
+383 ARINLDMDVA
-393 PWLKIGTNVNGYV
+393 SWLKLGANINGYV
-406 SFTEQDTDKMK
+406 AFTEPGTDKME

-430 VFQSPDGRF
+430 VFRASDGRF

-460 YKTDGENQERYV
+460 YKTDGENQDRYL

-478 TLNPVEGLTLTGSF
+478 TLVPLKGLTLTGSF
-492 NYMLRNKTSESKPV
+492 NYMLRNKTSDSKPV
-506 FIEQWNFLNETVTS
+506 FIEQWNFQNETVTS
-520 TGIGKTSFTNS
+520 TGIGKTSFMDS

-536 NYMMDVTAAYQNKI
+536 NYLMDVTATYQNKV
-550 SKLDYSIMAG
+550 SKLDYSIMTGA
-560 GSQELFRYKWFKT
+560 SQELFRYKWFKT
-573 TKQDLIDPGLGSLD
+573 TKQDLIDPGLGALD

-595 SGNTVEWVMRSYF
+595 SGNMVEWVMRSYF
-608 GRIKLNWDD
+608 GRIKLNWDN
-617 KYLVEANLR
+617 KYLVEANFR

-632 FQKNNRWGYFPSA
+632 FLKGNRWGYFPSA
-645 SAAWRVSE
+645 SAAWRISE
-653 EAFVKDFAEKIT
+653 EPFIKDFAEKIA

-680 NALRGT
+680 NTLRAI

-702 SNYVLNGNVATG
+702 SNYVLNSNVITG
-714 LAMLAIPNGNLT
+714 LAMLAIPNANLT

-739 GFLNNRLTGT
+739 SFFANRLSGT
-749 LEYFNKKTE
+749 LEYFHKKTE

-783 VNKGVEISLGWQDK
+783 VNKGVEVSLGWHDQ

-802 YFVNGNVTFI
+802 YFINGNVTFI
-812 KNKVTRFKGDEAAF
+812 KNKVTKFKGNESAIT
-826 SNANMIK
+826 NADMIK
-833 EGYAI
+833 EGHPI

-852 DEDLAFVQQLIDNTP
+852 EEDLAYIQQLIDNTP
-867 IDPATGKPR
+867 IDPATGKVK
-876 KTFPSNTPGLGDL
+876 KTFPSNTPELGDL
-889 LYKDMDG
+889 LYKDING
-896 DGVINDDDRR
+896 DGVINDDDRT

-913 PNCTFGLNLGGS
+913 PKCTFGLNLGGA

-955 HSYQLNKKI
+955 HSYQLNKEI
-964 ADGRWHEGITPGA
+964 ADGRWHEGIMSGT

-991 TLISDFWVQ
+991 TLISDFWIQ

-1008 NIQMGYSFTKATFPS
+1008 NIQLGYSFSKSAFPS

-1040 FTKYDGLDPEI
+1040 FTKYDGLDPEVD
-1051 SGVDY
+1051 GVDY
-1056 PAMKQAVVGINLSF
+1056 PAMKQAVIGINLSF

>member
-1 MIFMKRNVQH
+1 MKRNVKH
-11 YGSLSRRMV
+11 CSSLPKRIV

-25 VLITTG
+25 AFI
-31 SIGAAGTEAG
+31 AAGALGATG
-41 SLSPH
+41 HDSTSPH
-46 ADIVAS
+46 ADVVAG
-52 ITQQKT
+52 IMQQKT
-58 LKGKVVDAL
+58 IRGKVVDAL
-67 GEPIIGANVIVKG
+67 GEPVIGANVIVKG
-80 TTNGLI
+80 SVNGVI
-86 TNVDGDFTLIN
+86 TDVDGNFTLID
-97 VSAGDVV
+97 VAPGDVI
-104 QVSYIGYLTQD
+104 QISYIGYLTKE
-115 VKVTG
+115 VKVTN
-120 AMTELKVIL
+120 ALTELNVTL
-129 KEDAQALD
+129 KEDAQALE

-149 VNLTGSVNNI
+149 VNLTGSVANVNI
-159 NMADL
+159 AEL
-164 TESRPITDV
+164 SESRPITDV

-193 GDNSASIMIRGQG
+193 GDNTATIMIRGQG
-206 TLNNSAPLVII
+206 TLNNAAPLVII
-217 DGVEGSLNSVQ
+217 DGVEGALSSVH

-251 ANGVILITTRTG
+251 ANGVILITTRAG

-277 WESVGKTFDLVS
+277 WESAGKTFDLVS
-289 NYADYMDLIN
+289 NYADYMELIN
-299 EGLTNSKLPTTYSA
+299 EGFTNSNLPTTYSA
-313 GTIKQWR
+313 GSIDLWR
-320 ENAGKDP
+320 ENAGKDA
-327 LKYPNTDLMDA
+327 LKYPNTNLMDA
-338 MFETSLSQN
+338 MFKTSLSNN
-347 HNVSLSGGSDKIR
+347 HTVSVSGGSEKIR

-368 DNPGVMENSGYKRSQ
+368 DNPGVMENSGYKKTQ
-383 ARVNLDIDVA
+383 ARVNLDVDVA
-393 PWLKIGTNVNGYV
+393 SWLKIGTNLNGYV
-406 SFTEQDTDKMK
+406 AFTEPGTDKMK

-430 VFQSPDGRF
+430 IFRAPDGRF

-460 YKTDGENQERYV
+460 YKTDGENQDRYM

-478 TLNPVEGLTLTGSF
+478 TLTPVKGLTLTGSF
-492 NYMLRNKTSESKPV
+492 NYMFRDKTSDSKPV
-506 FIEQWNFLNETVTS
+506 FIEQWNFQNETVTS
-520 TGIGKTSFTNS
+520 TGVGKTSYMNS

-536 NYMMDVTAAYQNKI
+536 DYLMDVTAAYQNKV
-550 SKLDYSIMAG
+550 SRLEYSVMAG
-560 GSQELFRYKWFKT
+560 ASQELFRYKWFKT
-573 TKQDLIDPGLGSLD
+573 TKQDLIDTGLGSLD
-587 GAVGAATS
+587 GAVGAASS

-608 GRIKLNWDD
+608 GRIKLNWDN

-632 FQKNNRWGYFPSA
+632 FLKGNRWGYFPSA
-645 SAAWRVSE
+645 SAAWRISE
-653 EAFVKDFAEKIT
+653 EPFVKDLAEKVT

-680 NALRGT
+680 NALRSK
-686 NSDIEG
+686 NADIEG

-702 SNYVLNGNVATG
+702 SNYVLNNNVVTG
-714 LAMLAIPNGNLT
+714 LAMLAIPNAGLT
-726 WEKTKIFNAGIDF
+726 WEKTKIFNAALDF
-739 GFLNNRLTGT
+739 GFLDNRLTGT
-749 LEYFNKKTE
+749 LEYFHKKTE

-783 VNKGVEISLGWQDK
+783 VNKGVEISLGWQDR

-802 YFVNGNVTFI
+802 YYVNGNVTFL
-812 KNKVTRFKGDEAAF
+812 KNRVTKFKGEESAIT
-826 SNANMIK
+826 NADMIK
-833 EGYAI
+833 EGYPI

-844 VVDRIVQT
+844 VVDRIIQT
-852 DEDLAFVQQLIDNTP
+852 EEDLAYVQQLIENTP
-867 IDPATGKPR
+867 IDPATGKPK
-876 KTFPSNTPGLGDL
+876 KTFPSNTPQLGDL
-889 LYKDMDG
+889 LYRDMNG

-906 VIGNGAT
+906 IIGNGAT
-913 PNCTFGLNLGGS
+913 PKCTFGLNLGGA

-977 AKYPRLLEFNDNRN
+977 ARYPRLLEFNDNRN

-1008 NIQMGYSFTKATFPS
+1008 NVQLGYSFTRAAFPS
-1023 LPVERI
+1023 LPVDRI

-1040 FTKYDGLDPEI
+1040 FTKYDGLDPEV

>member
-1 MIFMKRNVQH
+1 MKRNVKH
-11 YGSLSRRMV
+11 YSSLPKRMV

-25 VLITTG
+25 ALIATG
-31 SIGAAGTEAG
+31 TIWATGTER
-41 SLSPH
+41 SSISPH

-58 LKGKVVDAL
+58 LNGKVVDAL

-86 TNVDGDFTLIN
+86 TNVDGDFTLTN
-97 VSAGDVV
+97 VSVGDVI
-104 QVSYIGYLTQD
+104 QVSYIGFLTQD

-120 AMTELKVIL
+120 NMTSLKITL

-186 TSGSNKP
+186 TSSSNKP
-193 GDNSASIMIRGQG
+193 GENSASIMIRGQG

-289 NYADYMDLIN
+289 NYADYMGLIN
-299 EGLTNSKLPTTYSA
+299 EGLTNSKLPTTYSDSS
-313 GTIKQWR
+313 IKQWR

-327 LKYPNTDLMDA
+327 LKYPNTNLMDA
-338 MFETSLSQN
+338 MFQTSLTHN

-383 ARVNLDIDVA
+383 ARVNLDVDVT

-406 SFTEQDTDKMK
+406 SFTEQGTDKMK

-430 VFQSPDGRF
+430 VFQAPDGRF

-478 TLNPVEGLTLTGSF
+478 TLNPVKGLTLTGSF

-506 FIEQWNFLNETVTS
+506 FIEQWNFLNETITS

-536 NYMMDVTAAYQNKI
+536 NYLMDVTATYQNKI

-608 GRIKLNWDD
+608 GRIKLNWDN
-617 KYLVEANLR
+617 KYLIEGNLR

-632 FQKNNRWGYFPSA
+632 FLKTNRWGYFPSA

-726 WEKTKIFNAGIDF
+726 WEKTKIFNVGIDF

-749 LEYFNKKTE
+749 VEYFNKKTE

-783 VNKGVEISLGWQDK
+783 VNKGVEISLGWQDR

-812 KNKVTRFKGDEAAF
+812 NNKVTRFKGNE
-826 SNANMIK
+826 SSITNANMIK

-852 DEDLAFVQQLIDNTP
+852 EEDLAYVQKLIDNTP
-867 IDPATGKPR
+867 VDPATGKPK
-876 KTFPSNTPGLGDL
+876 KTFPSNTPAMGDL
-889 LYKDMDG
+889 LYKDMNN

-913 PNCTFGLNLGGS
+913 PNCTFGLNLGGA

-1008 NIQMGYSFTKATFPS
+1008 NIQLGYSFTKATFPS

-1040 FTKYDGLDPEI
+1040 FTKYDGLDPEVN
-1051 SGVDY
+1051 GVDY